1 MNTITAGEML
11 GFHNDLYQMCK
22 RFIKNHLNNESYTV
36 EELQKEFTYSV
47 YENFANWDS
56 MLDKPIITTHRI
68 NLLLDI
74 ILQKEFDTL
83 VDVSAYIRLLV
94 DELKCLIK
102 QLKGYK
108 SKDIISDVQLTTLND
123 TPQILEELK
132 LTLTLFN

>member
-47 YENFANWDS
+47 YENFTNWVD
-56 MLDKPIITTHRI
+56 MLDKPIITTQRI

-132 LTLTLFN
+132 LTLTLF

>member
-1 MNTITAGEML
+1 MNTMTAGEMR
-11 GFHNDLYQMCK
+11 GFHNGLYQMCK
-22 RFIKNHLNNESYTV
+22 DFIKNYLNNESYTV
-36 EELQKEFTYSV
+36 EELQKEINYFV
-47 YENFANWDS
+47 YDNFANWDS

-74 ILQKEFDTL
+74 ILQKEFDTR
-83 VDVSAYIRLLV
+83 VDVSAYVRLLV

-108 SKDIISDVQLTTLND
+108 SKDIISDGQLTTLDD

-132 LTLTLFN
+132 LTITLYN